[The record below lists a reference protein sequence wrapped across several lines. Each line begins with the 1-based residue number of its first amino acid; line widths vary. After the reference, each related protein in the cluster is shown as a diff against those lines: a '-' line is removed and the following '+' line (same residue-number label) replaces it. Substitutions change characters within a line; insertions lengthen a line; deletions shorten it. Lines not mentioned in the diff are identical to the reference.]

1 MGGIVTFSSNNASTN
16 PRYSL
21 DTTMTSSSD
30 NSQQLD
36 TVRIERLQLDCI
48 IGINPWERLTKQ
60 RITIDIEMNTDL
72 SAAGESDAI
81 EDTINYRTVSKAVT
95 AEVETSSYGLV
106 EALAAR
112 VAEICLEDENT
123 QSVEV
128 TVRKP
133 GAVRKASAVG
143 VIVRRSRPSQS

>member
-1 MGGIVTFSSNNASTN
+1 MVTCIVTFSSNNVSTN

-21 DTTMTSSSD
+21 NTTMTFSSD
-30 NSQQLD
+30 NSPQLD

-60 RITIDIEMNTDL
+60 RITIDIAMNTDL
-72 SAAGESDAI
+72 SASGKSDAI

-95 AEVETSSYGLV
+95 AEVEASSYGLV
-106 EALAAR
+106 EALAGR
-112 VAEICLEDENT
+112 VAEICLEDERT

-143 VIVRRSRPSQS
+143 VIVRRSRQS

>member
-1 MGGIVTFSSNNASTN
+1 MSQLTSS
-16 PRYSL
+16 
-21 DTTMTSSSD
+21 SSSD
-30 NSQQLD
+30 NYAPLD
-36 TVRIERLQLDCI
+36 TVRIERLVLDCV

-72 SAAGESDAI
+72 SAAGASDAI

-95 AEVETSSYGLV
+95 AEIEASSYGLV
-106 EALAAR
+106 EALASR
-112 VAEICLEDENT
+112 VAEICFDDERV

-133 GAVRKASAVG
+133 GAVRKATAVG
-143 VIVRRSRPSQS
+143 VIIRRSR

>member
-1 MGGIVTFSSNNASTN
+1 MSQLTSS
-16 PRYSL
+16 
-21 DTTMTSSSD
+21 SSSD
-30 NSQQLD
+30 NYAPLD
-36 TVRIERLQLDCI
+36 TVRIERLVLDCV

-72 SAAGESDAI
+72 SAAGASDAI

-95 AEVETSSYGLV
+95 AEIEASSYGLV
-106 EALAAR
+106 EALASR
-112 VAEICLEDENT
+112 VAKICLNDERV

-133 GAVRKASAVG
+133 GAVRKATAVG
-143 VIVRRSRPSQS
+143 VIIRRSR

>member
-1 MGGIVTFSSNNASTN
+1 MSQLTSS
-16 PRYSL
+16 
-21 DTTMTSSSD
+21 SSSD
-30 NSQQLD
+30 NYAPLD
-36 TVRIERLQLDCI
+36 TVRIERLVLDCV

-72 SAAGESDAI
+72 SAAGASDAI

-95 AEVETSSYGLV
+95 AEIEASSYGLV
-106 EALAAR
+106 EALASR
-112 VAEICLEDENT
+112 VAEICLDDERV

-133 GAVRKASAVG
+133 GAVRKATAVG
-143 VIVRRSRPSQS
+143 VIIRRSR